1 MNGKFTVEEINLIS
15 IFAGESSGIQ
25 AKNRGTVIQDIRA
38 AIRHLDDK
46 EMIMLSA
53 GVLEKLHDMPDEEFA
68 GMEFIAAE

>member
-15 IFAGESSGIQ
+15 IFAGESSIR

-46 EMIMLSA
+46 EIIMLSA
-53 GVLEKLHDMPDEEFA
+53 GVLEKLHDMTDEEFA